1 MPMKHAFSL
10 AVWMTLASVVA
21 KLILFKLDLDLQK
34 NAMYSAFF
42 NLLVISVGTFF
53 AVRQFKI
60 RAARPTK
67 FQEDVKAGMRTAAL
81 YALLMT
87 IFVFVY
93 YSYIDAGFFTKMI
106 ESRLA
111 AARIAV
117 EQGQEID
124 LEKTR
129 EFGEFIFSPKTHST
143 ITLFGFLVAGAIYSL
158 LITVFMRKF
167 PGFK

>member
-1 MPMKHAFSL
+1 KHAFSL

-106 ESRLA
+106 ESR
-111 AARIAV
+111 
-117 EQGQEID
+117 
-124 LEKTR
+124 
-129 EFGEFIFSPKTHST
+129 
-143 ITLFGFLVAGAIYSL
+143 
-158 LITVFMRKF
+158 
-167 PGFK
+167 